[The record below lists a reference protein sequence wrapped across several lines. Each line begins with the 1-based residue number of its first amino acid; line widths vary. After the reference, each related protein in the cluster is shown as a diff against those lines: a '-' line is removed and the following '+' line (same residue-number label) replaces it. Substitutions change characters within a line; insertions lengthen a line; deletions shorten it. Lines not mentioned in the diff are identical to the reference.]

1 MQLKT
6 YGALLVLV
14 GVIDLQ
20 AARHCLSRPW
30 LVARSKLSFPLYLIH
45 WPILFGPSAALF
57 LLLNGMVGIELAR
70 LCAIVVGICL
80 AFAGSLVFL
89 GVDRRALELSRT
101 LRRRMSD
108 AVHETARERTP
119 RPDRVVPAE

>member
-1 MQLKT
+1 
-6 YGALLVLV
+6 
-14 GVIDLQ
+14 
-20 AARHCLSRPW
+20 
-30 LVARSKLSFPLYLIH
+30 LIH

-101 LRRRMSD
+101 LRGRMSD
-108 AVHETARERTP
+108 AIHEMPRERAP
-119 RPDRVVPAE
+119 RADRIVPAE

>member
-1 MQLKT
+1 LKT

-20 AARHCLSRPW
+20 AARRFLSRPW

-57 LLLNGMVGIELAR
+57 LLLNSLVGIELAR
-70 LCAIVVGICL
+70 LCAIVAGICL

-108 AVHETARERTP
+108 AVHETPRERTS
-119 RPDRVVPAE
+119 RADRIVPAE